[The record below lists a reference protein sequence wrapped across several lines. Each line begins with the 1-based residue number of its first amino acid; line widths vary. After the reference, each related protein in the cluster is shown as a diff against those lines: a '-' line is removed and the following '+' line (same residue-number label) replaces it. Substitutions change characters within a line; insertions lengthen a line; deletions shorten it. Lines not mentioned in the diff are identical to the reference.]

1 MLLATALLQ
10 ITVFRLELN
19 IQMSDHA
26 KDAIVAMEQLHPGEI
41 QVLQQA
47 ERLTFELVDW
57 RRGMFFL
64 KRNITGVFFS
74 PSTLELVVV
83 FQCPRVDPHP
93 LIQAPWRIWPTKVQK
108 CDS

>member
-10 ITVFRLELN
+10 ITFFRLELN

-57 RRGMFFL
+57 RRGMFF
-64 KRNITGVFFS
+64 F
-74 PSTLELVVV
+74 
-83 FQCPRVDPHP
+83 
-93 LIQAPWRIWPTKVQK
+93 
-108 CDS
+108 

>member
-57 RRGMFFL
+57 RRGMFFFKKKHNGSL
-64 KRNITGVFFS
+64 FFS
-74 PSTLELVVV
+74 FNS
-83 FQCPRVDPHP
+83 
-93 LIQAPWRIWPTKVQK
+93 
-108 CDS
+108 

>member
-57 RRGMFFL
+57 RRGMFF
-64 KRNITGVFFS
+64 F
-74 PSTLELVVV
+74 
-83 FQCPRVDPHP
+83 
-93 LIQAPWRIWPTKVQK
+93 
-108 CDS
+108 

>member
-57 RRGMFFL
+57 RRGMFFEKKHNRSL
-64 KRNITGVFFS
+64 FFS
-74 PSTLELVVV
+74 FNS
-83 FQCPRVDPHP
+83 
-93 LIQAPWRIWPTKVQK
+93 
-108 CDS
+108 

>member
-47 ERLTFELVDW
+47 
-57 RRGMFFL
+57 
-64 KRNITGVFFS
+64 KS
-74 PSTLELVVV
+74 
-83 FQCPRVDPHP
+83 
-93 LIQAPWRIWPTKVQK
+93 
-108 CDS
+108 